1 MIAHDATTIHII
13 YIHITCREK
22 LTDNNLNK
30 NEGEMLPVTPPR

>member
-22 LTDNNLNK
+22 LTEQQPEN